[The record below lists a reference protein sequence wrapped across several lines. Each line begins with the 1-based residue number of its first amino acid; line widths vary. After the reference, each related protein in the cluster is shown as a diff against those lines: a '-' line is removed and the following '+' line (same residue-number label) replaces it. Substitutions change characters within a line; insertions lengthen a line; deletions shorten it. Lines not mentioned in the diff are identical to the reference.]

1 MCLFTFEIFKS
12 ITMKSLITAAIIIC
26 SFSISANARNSNSSL
41 MVMDTTNQSSLS
53 TLLTLYYDVKNAL
66 INGDAGTASAKAGEF
81 SKAVKSV
88 DMKGL
93 SETEMNALMPLQD
106 KLATDAATIAASK
119 DIQKQRDGFASL
131 SSNFYTLAKAVKLSD
146 QPVYQA
152 YCPMKKSYWLSS
164 EAAVKN
170 PYYGKMMLTC
180 GKVTDTI
187 Q

>member
-1 MCLFTFEIFKS
+1 
-12 ITMKSLITAAIIIC
+12 MKSLIAAAIIIC
-26 SFSISANARNSNSSL
+26 LFTVSANAGNNSLSS
-41 MVMDTTNQSSLS
+41 MMMDTTSQSPLS
-53 TLLTLYYDVKNAL
+53 QLLTLYYDVKNAL
-66 INGDAGTASAKAGEF
+66 INSDASTASVKAGEF

-88 DMKGL
+88 DMKAL
-93 SETEMNALMPLQD
+93 SETDMNALMPLQD
-106 KLATDAATIAASK
+106 KLSSDAAAIAASK

-131 SSNFYTLAKAVKLSD
+131 SLNFYTLAKAVKLSD
-146 QPVYQA
+146 QPVYQT

-164 EAAVKN
+164 ETAVKN

>member
-1 MCLFTFEIFKS
+1 
-12 ITMKSLITAAIIIC
+12 MKSLITAAIIIC
-26 SFSISANARNSNSSL
+26 SFSISANARNNISLL
-41 MVMDTTNQSSLS
+41 MVTDTASQSALS
-53 TLLTLYYDVKNAL
+53 PLLTLYYDVKNAL
-66 INGDAGTASAKAGEF
+66 INSDASTASVKAGEF

-88 DMKGL
+88 DMKAL
-93 SETEMNALMPLQD
+93 SETDMNALMPLQD
-106 KLATDAATIAASK
+106 KLASDAATIAASK

-131 SSNFYTLAKAVKLSD
+131 SLNFYTLAKAVKLSD